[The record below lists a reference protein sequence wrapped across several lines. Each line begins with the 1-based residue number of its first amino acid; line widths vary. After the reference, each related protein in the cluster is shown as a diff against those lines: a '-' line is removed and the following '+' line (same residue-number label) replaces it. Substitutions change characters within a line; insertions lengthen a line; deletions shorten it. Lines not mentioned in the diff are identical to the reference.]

1 MKRIVLALLIAVFVA
16 AFAGHAAAQM
26 AAQPRPDVYQQ
37 EAPVGLKIVD
47 VALVRPLCVAGSI
60 VTTAT
65 YLAIS
70 PLVYVMGLADPFA
83 RVLVE
88 APWRFTAFRYV
99 GQFDHY
105 TDEKPIMGVWELRPQ
120 Y

>member
-1 MKRIVLALLIAVFVA
+1 MNKIFFAIPAIIFLFVLTCPAT
-16 AFAGHAAAQM
+16 AQM
-26 AAQPRPDVYQQ
+26 GPQYRQDAFQTG
-37 EAPVGLKIVD
+37 APVGLQIVD
-47 VALVRPLCVAGSI
+47 VTLVRPLCVAGSI
-60 VTTAT
+60 VSTAAFVVIAP
-65 YLAIS
+65 LA
-70 PLVYVMGLADPFA
+70 YVMGVAEPAA